1 MLIGNNGCFNFS
13 MASQILKEFLAK
25 PQSKINCLAFEKRL
39 LADSKLLKDSLDLL
53 FKGNR
58 REQQLVVWPIA
69 NVAVKFPEL
78 VANYLDKLTDL
89 FLAKGSH
96 PAIKRNLLRV
106 FEGALLRDQDK
117 VKILDECFSIISQC
131 KEPVASIAF
140 AITVAKQIVDEYPDL
155 LNEFQSIIERI
166 PSEKMTP
173 AIKVR
178 IKRALKKK

>member
-1 MLIGNNGCFNFS
+1 
-13 MASQILKEFLAK
+13 MASQILNDFLAK

-39 LADSKLLKDSLDLL
+39 LADPKLMKEALGLL

-78 VANYLDKLTDL
+78 VVNYLDKLTDL
-89 FLAKGSH
+89 FLVKGSH
-96 PAIKRNLLRV
+96 PAIKRNLLRI
-106 FEGALLRDQDK
+106 FEVSILTERDK
-117 VKILDECFSIISQC
+117 VKILDECLILISQC

-178 IKRALKKK
+178 IKRALKRSK